1 MPFVPTPI
9 IPEVVEPDEALPR
22 DLQALRA
29 FARLM
34 DEAVPIPGTNRRVG
48 LDAGLGLIPG
58 VGDAVAALL
67 SAWIVIGAL
76 RWRVPLW
83 RVSRMVLNILID
95 LTFGVVPV
103 AGDIFDFFFEENVMN
118 MDLLLRYRDRT
129 RPPRRLR
136 EVAGAILAV
145 LAIIIGFA
153 ALLFGGVIAAILWL
167 IHQR

>member
-1 MPFVPTPI
+1 MPAVPTPI
-9 IPEVVEPDEALPR
+9 IPEVVEPDEVLPP
-22 DLQALRA
+22 DLVALRA
-29 FARLM
+29 FSRLM
-34 DEAVPIPGTNRRVG
+34 DEALPVPGTNRRVG

-58 VGDAVAALL
+58 VGDVVAALL

-95 LTFGVVPV
+95 LAFGSIPV

-118 MDLLLRYRDRT
+118 MEMLLRYRDRT
-129 RPPRRLR
+129 RPPRRLPEIAR
-136 EVAGAILAV
+136 AV
-145 LAIIIGFA
+145 QVVFALNIGFA
-153 ALLFGGVIAAILWL
+153 LLLFGGIIAAGLWL